1 MHIEFAA
8 VDARYI
14 KDSVKQGY
22 FRSEAEAVRDAVR
35 RAREER
41 EANQERL
48 LAALQLGDD
57 DIAAGRV
64 KPYTPALFAKI
75 KKDAVRH
82 AKAGRKPKADV
93 LP

>member
-8 VDARYI
+8 ADVRYI

-41 EANQERL
+41 EAKQERL

-64 KPYTPALFAKI
+64 QPYTPALLTTI
-75 KKDAVRH
+75 KKEAARH
-82 AKAGRKPKADV
+82 AKSGRKPKADV
-93 LP
+93 IP